1 MYSDLYVMFLKLIE
15 SKKNKKKINYVQE
28 LSNCRNEQAKIN
40 VEEQHSSLISDRI
53 AESCHELSPT

>member
-1 MYSDLYVMFLKLIE
+1 MYSDLYVMLLKLIK
-15 SKKNKKKINYVQE
+15 SKKKMKINYVQE